1 MTAISD
7 AVILMAGSGS
17 RLRGPDETFLK
28 PFVPVLG
35 RPLICY
41 TIDAL
46 IHAGIKK
53 ASFIVGY
60 QSARMIEA
68 VKQLIPSKIEPCFI
82 ENRDWQKQNGIS
94 LLTAAN
100 QVTSPFLLTMSD
112 HLFDRSIV
120 DLLVRDTVL
129 DQLNVALDRKLD
141 SIFDVDDA
149 MKVQTRGDRILQIG
163 KDLPVYDGID
173 TGLFVCPLKIFDHL
187 ERVKRDGDCSL
198 ADGVRSMASEG
209 KARAVDIGNAWWQD
223 IDTPEML
230 ACAETQLRSRLARD
244 NIAMAN
250 TGSDRGNRTENYA
263 RAGNNHPKMQDPLSH
278 AE

>member
-1 MTAISD
+1 MTPISE
-7 AVILMAGSGS
+7 AVILMAGEGS
-17 RLRGPDETFLK
+17 RLRGFDKTLLK

-60 QSARMIEA
+60 QTARMIEA

-82 ENRDWQKQNGIS
+82 ENRDWQKQNGVS

-100 QVTSPFLLTMSD
+100 QVTPPFLLTMSD

-120 DLLVRDTVL
+120 DLLTRDAVL
-129 DQLNVALDRKLD
+129 DQLNVAIDRKLN

-149 MKVQTRGDRILQIG
+149 MKVQTRGGQILKIG
-163 KDLPVYDGID
+163 KDLTVYDGID
-173 TGLFVCPLKIFDHL
+173 TGLFVSPLKIFDYL
-187 ERVKRDGDCSL
+187 ERVKRNGDCSL

-230 ACAETQLRSRLARD
+230 AQAEKHLRARVP
-244 NIAMAN
+244 
-250 TGSDRGNRTENYA
+250 RTERILKN
-263 RAGNNHPKMQDPLSH
+263 S
-278 AE
+278 

>member
-1 MTAISD
+1 MIAISD

-17 RLRGPDETFLK
+17 RLRGSDETFLK

-68 VKQLIPSKIEPCFI
+68 VKQLIPPALESCFI
-82 ENRDWQKQNGIS
+82 ENRDWQKQNGVS

-120 DLLVRDTVL
+120 DFLTRDAVL
-129 DQLNVALDRKLD
+129 DQLNVAIDRKLD

-149 MKVQTRGDRILQIG
+149 MKVQTRGGQILKIG
-163 KDLPVYDGID
+163 KDLTVYDGID
-173 TGLFVCPLKIFDHL
+173 TGLFVCPLKIFDYL
-187 ERVKRDGDCSL
+187 ERVKRNGDCSL

-250 TGSDRGNRTENYA
+250 AGSDRGNRTENYA
-263 RAGNNHPKMQDPLSH
+263 RASNNHPKMQDPLS
-278 AE
+278 

>member
-17 RLRGPDETFLK
+17 RLRGSDETFLK

-53 ASFIVGY
+53 ANFIVGY
-60 QSARMIEA
+60 QSARMIEE
-68 VKQLIPSKIEPCFI
+68 VKQLIPFTIEPCFI
-82 ENRDWQKQNGIS
+82 ENRDWQKQNGGS

-120 DLLVRDTVL
+120 DLLVRDAVL
-129 DQLNVALDRKLD
+129 DQLNVAIDRKLD

-163 KDLPVYDGID
+163 KDLTRYDAID
-173 TGLFVCPLKIFDHL
+173 TGLFVCPLEIFDYL

-209 KARAVDIGNAWWQD
+209 KARAVDIGDAWWQD
-223 IDTPEML
+223 IDTPAML
-230 ACAETQLRSRLARD
+230 VCAETQLRSRLVRD
-244 NIAMAN
+244 DIAMAN
-250 TGSDRGNRTENYA
+250 AGSDRGNPAENYA
-263 RAGNNHPKMQDPLSH
+263 RAGNNHPKMQDPLSQ